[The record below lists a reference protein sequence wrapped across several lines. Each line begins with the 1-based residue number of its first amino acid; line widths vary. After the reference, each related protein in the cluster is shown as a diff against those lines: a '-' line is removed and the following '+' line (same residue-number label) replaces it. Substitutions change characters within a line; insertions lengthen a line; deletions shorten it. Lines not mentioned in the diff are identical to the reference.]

1 MKKNLKS
8 LLAFILVLA
17 MTFGCVQIST
27 TTVEAKSKKGY
38 WLTGSGKAA
47 GGNASLVYKGNGKFK
62 MKGKW
67 GKGSTLNKSVKTY
80 FYGKKKKFK
89 KTFKGASKIKSGSL
103 TESGIIYD
111 KYDSIYPGQLVG
123 ITIHVH
129 INKKGKI
136 DKIVGSAM

>member
-1 MKKNLKS
+1 MTTFIKKMFAVM
-8 LLAFILVLA
+8 LALA
-17 MTFGCVQIST
+17 LTIGCAELST
-27 TTVEAKSKKGY
+27 TTVEAKSKGY
-38 WLTGSGKAA
+38 WLTGSGAAA
-47 GGNASLVYKGNGKFK
+47 GGNASLKYNGNGKFK

-67 GKGSTLNKSVKTY
+67 GKGASLQKSANAY
-80 FYGKKKKFK
+80 FRGKKKKYK
-89 KTFKGASKIKSGSL
+89 KTFKGASKVKSGSL

-111 KYDSIYPGQLVG
+111 QYDSIYPGQLVG